1 MLVRQV
7 EEGILQ
13 QLKSGQYAPG
23 EKLPSL
29 RELSR
34 EFGCSYVI
42 AFRAVQALKNSGYL
56 ETAKGNGIFVTGDA
70 RSRMEKKLI
79 VYISDR
85 QESSQLNP
93 HDLLRYS
100 CFQRLVR
107 EAGFVD
113 LALNEEESLSTD
125 QMNQL
130 AGALIT
136 LRTPMQNELIARK
149 IPCVFISSLGNHNGM
164 PSVIPDFYQG
174 SCDVMRHLL
183 RCGYRRIGAVTI
195 DVNEFNQASFA
206 PRLQAYYD
214 TMKAAGLP
222 TLPPLLWNIK
232 NPQTKN
238 HLWELMSSA
247 QRPDALFIPNDL
259 LAVEVIRELSKKG
272 VEVPAD
278 IGVAGLENQEFFYGS
293 TVPLTTASFDN
304 RALVQEAC
312 ALLLNMICHPG
323 THPAVVKVPMTLIV
337 RESTKRLPHQPRK
350 PFQISRQSI
359 QKMPFPD
366 TI

>member
-1 MLVRQV
+1 MLVKQV
-7 EEGILQ
+7 EERILQ
-13 QLKSGQYAPG
+13 QLKSGQYTPG

-34 EFGCSYVI
+34 EFNCSYVI
-42 AFRAVQALKNSGYL
+42 AFRAVQSLKNSGYL

-70 RSRMEKKLI
+70 RSRLEKKLI
-79 VYISDR
+79 VYISDHHDN
-85 QESSQLNP
+85 SQLNP
-93 HDLLRYS
+93 HDLLRYT
-100 CFQRLVR
+100 CFQRIVR

-113 LALNEEESLSTD
+113 LALNEDEYLSAD
-125 QMNQL
+125 QMSQL

-136 LRTPMQNELIARK
+136 LRTPMQSELIARK
-149 IPCVFISSLGNHNGM
+149 IPCVFISSLGDHKGM

-183 RCGYRRIGAVTI
+183 CCGYRRIGVVTI
-195 DVNEFNQASFA
+195 DVNEFNQASYA

-222 TLPPLLWNIK
+222 MVPPLSWNVRNPKTQNQLWK
-232 NPQTKN
+232 
-238 HLWELMSSA
+238 LMSSEP
-247 QRPDALFIPNDL
+247 RPEALFISNDL

-278 IGVAGLENQEFFYGS
+278 IGVAGLENLEFFYGS

-304 RALVQEAC
+304 QKLMHEAC
-312 ALLLNMICHPG
+312 TLLLNMIRHSG
-323 THPAVVKVPMTLIV
+323 AQPAVVKVPMSLIERKSTRHISLQESQKTV
-337 RESTKRLPHQPRK
+337 RKSCHTEQE
-350 PFQISRQSI
+350 
-359 QKMPFPD
+359 MPFLA
-366 TI
+366 

>member
-70 RSRMEKKLI
+70 RSKLTKKLI

-183 RCGYRRIGAVTI
+183 SCGYRRIGVVTI
-195 DVNEFNQASFA
+195 DVDEFNQASFA
-206 PRLQAYYD
+206 PRLLAYYD
-214 TMKAAGLP
+214 MMKAAGLP
-222 TLPPLLWNIK
+222 TLPPLLWNIR
-232 NPQTKN
+232 NPETQN
-238 HLWELMSSA
+238 RLWQLMSSKP
-247 QRPDALFIPNDL
+247 RPDALFVPNDL

-272 VEVPAD
+272 VEVPTD

-304 RALVQEAC
+304 RALVREAC